1 METSPKHD
9 ERVMQ
14 LVAEAR
20 RQSPAEREA
29 FLRLECETDSILCQE
44 VADTLKWDDQ
54 MGSFLQEPLIKLVVV
69 ARPFQ
74 TGEVIDGRFEIV
86 RVIGEGGMGVVYE
99 AIDRKRNQR
108 IAIKSAKPGF
118 QRLLSPELEGA
129 LKVRHLNICLVNQIH
144 STKTDKGEVDFLS
157 MEFLQ
162 GETLAAYLEKS
173 GKLDT
178 GQALNIARQLCAG
191 LSEAH
196 RSGVIHGDLKS
207 NNIILCQNEDGSVRP
222 VITDFGLARGENHPS
237 VEVGGTPD
245 YMAPELWQEQKTS
258 KASDVYALGVILYEI
273 ITGRL
278 PFDSKSVNSH
288 LIRPPAPSTLTKG
301 LDPRW
306 DRVLL
311 ECLSDSPGARP
322 SDAGQ
327 VIDRLEKHPL
337 RKAPLIAAVALAVAA
352 LAVAASVPPIHTWM
366 IDLFMPV
373 NMRLAILPF
382 QGPPEAT
389 VIGEGALQDVSDRLR
404 HMPSARRTLVV
415 ISPAEEVRNS
425 VQTPEQANKI
435 LHATHA
441 LQTSVRR
448 EGDEYIAEA
457 SVIDLATLAH
467 LGEFS
472 AHYSDTTIG
481 ALPSA
486 LAGEVSLALHLLSE
500 TVPEALSPEATTPYD
515 KGLYLLRTDRQTF
528 EDAISLFKQAARL
541 DPRSPL
547 PPAALVEALI
557 VKFDR
562 TKEHSSLV
570 EAQQALRDAE
580 SLNPDSARV
589 RLAHGLLY
597 QTAGQYEKAL
607 EDYRRAQ
614 ALEPRNVD
622 ALLGIAGVYDK
633 FDMPD
638 KAAEAYNRAINL
650 DPGYFWPYELQ
661 GVFFYHRSRYRE
673 AAEQFRK
680 VIERAPGMSAAYS
693 NLGATLM
700 DLGEFDKAEAA
711 LVAALKLRETASA
724 LNNMGAIRAYQR
736 RDGDAVDY
744 YERAIKIEPNG
755 YLFIENLGDSYRR
768 LGRLTD
774 AKLAYR
780 MAMKQ
785 ALRELD
791 ENPALGYPR
800 GYVAYCSAQ
809 LGDTRR
815 AEAEIGQAMRS
826 SPGDNKI
833 IRNAVLTYEALHQR
847 DRAIAALKSATP
859 ELLHELERHPD
870 LADFCQD
877 SRFQQLV
884 TQIGDGGK

>member
-29 FLRLECETDSILCQE
+29 FLRQECETDPILYQE
-44 VADTLKWDDQ
+44 VADTLKWDDR
-54 MGSFLQEPLIKLVVV
+54 MGSFLQAPLIKLVVV

-86 RVIGEGGMGVVYE
+86 RIIGEGGMGVVYE
-99 AIDRKRNQR
+99 AIDRKRNLR

-129 LKVRHLNICLVNQIH
+129 LRVRHPNICLVNQIH
-144 STKTDKGEVDFLS
+144 STKTDKGDVDFLS

-162 GETLAAYLEKS
+162 GETLTARLDKG

-207 NNIILCQNEDGSVRP
+207 NNIILCQNEDGSMRP

-245 YMAPELWQEQKTS
+245 YMAPELWRGQKTS

-273 ITGRL
+273 VTGRL
-278 PFDSKSVNSH
+278 PFDSKSVDGR
-288 LIRPPAPSTLTKG
+288 LIPPPAPSTLAKG

-311 ECLSDSPGARP
+311 ECLSDSPDARP

-337 RKAPLIAAVALAVAA
+337 RKAPLIAVVALAVAA
-352 LAVAASVPPIHTWM
+352 LAVTASIPPIHRWM
-366 IDLFMPV
+366 IDLFMPI

-382 QGPPEAT
+382 QGPAEAT

-415 ISPAEEVRNS
+415 ISPVEEVRNS

-467 LGEFS
+467 VADFS
-472 AHYSDTTIG
+472 AHYSDATIG

-486 LAGEVSLALHLLSE
+486 LAGEVSLALHLRSAA
-500 TVPEALSPEATTPYD
+500 VPEALSPEATPPYD

-528 EDAISLFKQAARL
+528 EDAIALFKEAARL

-570 EAQQALRDAE
+570 EAQKALRDAE

-589 RLAHGLLY
+589 RLAHGLLNE
-597 QTAGQYEKAL
+597 TAGQYEKAL
-607 EDYRRAQ
+607 EDYRRVQ
-614 ALEPRNVD
+614 DLEPRNVD
-622 ALLGIAGVYDK
+622 ALLRIASIYDK
-633 FDMPD
+633 FDMPG
-638 KAAEAYNRAINL
+638 KAVEGYNRAIEL
-650 DPGYFWPYELQ
+650 DPGYFEPYEEL
-661 GVFFYHRSRYRE
+661 GEFYFYRGKYNE
-673 AAEQFRK
+673 AAQQFQK
-680 VIERAPGMSAAYS
+680 TIDRAPGLPYART
-693 NLGATLM
+693 NLGGVLVELERYPEAEQAL
-700 DLGEFDKAEAA
+700 LGS
-711 LVAALKLRETASA
+711 LKLRETTDA
-724 LNNMGAIRAYQR
+724 LNALGVIK
-736 RDGDAVDY
+736 V
-744 YERAIKIEPNG
+744 YERRYVEALEDYKRIVGLAPNE
-755 YLFIENLGDSYRR
+755 YVYMENLADTYRW
-768 LGRLTD
+768 LGRPED
-774 AKLAYR
+774 ARGWYRKAMSLAW
-780 MAMKQ
+780 K
-785 ALRELD
+785 ELNQ
-791 ENPALGYPR
+791 NPTLGYPR
-800 GYVAYCSAQ
+800 SFVAYTAAR
-809 LGDTRR
+809 LGQRKT
-815 AEAEIGQAMRS
+815 AENEIGQALQS
-826 SPGDNKI
+826 SPGNNKVVI
-833 IRNAVLTYEALHQR
+833 NAVLTYEALGQR
-847 DRAIAALKSATP
+847 NKAIGVLRATTP
-859 ELLHELERHPD
+859 EVLRELDRHPD
-870 LADFCQD
+870 LADFRQD
-877 SRFQQLV
+877 PRFRQLV
-884 TQIGDGGK
+884 STTARKGE